1 MKKLLCL
8 LGLVSFSSV
17 TFGWSI
23 SSTPLFLASQ
33 ATANIFF
40 ELDDSGSMDWTILA
54 KNYWHPCAYDPDSG
68 DYDNDSSDCSGFLTG
83 GDMTSYGRSP

>member
-1 MKKLLCL
+1 MKKLFFL
-8 LGLVSFSSV
+8 LSCTLFSNVSS
-17 TFGWSI
+17 GWTI

-68 DYDNDSSDCSGFLTG
+68 DYDNDSSDCGSYLTG